1 MIYSI
6 IEVDIGGILA
16 MNRITKIIN
25 NIAEDVIDTY
35 DIHIPICNI
44 NDVVTTF
51 GGYVYESA
59 DICNSDVMKQNDRFV
74 IYIPSSYS
82 TERKR
87 FAVAQELGHLF
98 LHMGYKISPK
108 LWDNE
113 RNMVYYESRSPL
125 EEYQAN
131 DFADALLMP
140 KNVYKKVLE
149 QYTTG
154 GKVQTAKIAEYFG
167 VSVST
172 AYSRGKSLG
181 LLA

>member
-1 MIYSI
+1 
-6 IEVDIGGILA
+6 
-16 MNRITKIIN
+16 MNRITTMIN

-35 DIHIPICNI
+35 DIHIPIHNI
-44 NDVVTTF
+44 NDVVTAL
-51 GGYVYESA
+51 GGYLDESV
-59 DICNSDVMKQNDRFV
+59 DICNSNVIKQNDGFV

-82 TERKR
+82 AERKQ

-98 LHMGYKISPK
+98 LHMGYKISQK
-108 LWDNE
+108 LWNKQK
-113 RNMVYYESRSPL
+113 NMVYYESKSPL

-140 KNVYKKVLE
+140 KDIYKKVLE

-154 GKVQTAKIAEYFG
+154 SKVQTAKIAEYFG

-181 LLA
+181 LLV

>member
-1 MIYSI
+1 
-6 IEVDIGGILA
+6 
-16 MNRITKIIN
+16 MNRITTMIN

-35 DIHIPICNI
+35 DIHIPIHNI
-44 NDVVTTF
+44 NDVATVL

-82 TERKR
+82 AERKR

-98 LHMGYKISPK
+98 LHMGYKISQK
-108 LWDNE
+108 LWDKQK
-113 RNMVYYESRSPL
+113 NMVYYESKSPL

-140 KNVYKKVLE
+140 KDIYK
-149 QYTTG
+149 
-154 GKVQTAKIAEYFG
+154 
-167 VSVST
+167 
-172 AYSRGKSLG
+172 RC
-181 LLA
+181 

>member
-1 MIYSI
+1 
-6 IEVDIGGILA
+6 

-35 DIHIPICNI
+35 DIHIPIHNI
-44 NDVVTTF
+44 NDVITAL
-51 GGYVYESA
+51 GGYLNESA
-59 DICNSDVMKQNDRFV
+59 DICSSDVMKWNDGFA
-74 IYIPSSYS
+74 ICIPSSYS
-82 TERKR
+82 IERKQ

-108 LWDNE
+108 LWGKQK
-113 RNMVYYESRSPL
+113 NMVYYESKSPL
-125 EEYQAN
+125 EEYRAN

-140 KNVYKKVLE
+140 KDVYKKVLE
-149 QYTTG
+149 QYTVG
-154 GKVQTAKIAEYFG
+154 SKVQTAKVAEYFG
-167 VSVST
+167 VSVLV

>member
-1 MIYSI
+1 
-6 IEVDIGGILA
+6 

-25 NIAEDVIDTY
+25 NVAEGIIDIY
-35 DIHIPICNI
+35 DIHIPIHDM
-44 NDVVTTF
+44 NDVVTML
-51 GGYVYESA
+51 GGCIEENDGVCDSA
-59 DICNSDVMKQNDRFV
+59 IKKQNDRFV

-87 FAVAQELGHLF
+87 FAIAQELGHLF
-98 LHMGYKISPK
+98 LHMGYMISPE
-108 LWDNE
+108 LWE
-113 RNMVYYESRSPL
+113 KQKNMAYYDSKHPL

-140 KNVYKKVLE
+140 KDVYKKVLA
-149 QYTTG
+149 QYTVG
-154 GKVQTAKIAEYFG
+154 NKVQTAKIAEYFG

-181 LLA
+181 FLA

>member
-1 MIYSI
+1 MSDKIQRLINDLTADI
-6 IEVDIGGILA
+6 IDI
-16 MNRITKIIN
+16 
-25 NIAEDVIDTY
+25 Y
-35 DIHIPICNI
+35 DIHIPIHNI
-44 NDVVTTF
+44 NDVVTAL
-51 GGYVYESA
+51 GGYLNENA
-59 DICNSDVMKQNDRFV
+59 DICNSDVMKQNDGFI

-82 TERKR
+82 AERKQ

-108 LWDNE
+108 LWDNQ
-113 RNMVYYESRSPL
+113 RNMVYYESKSPL

-131 DFADALLMP
+131 DFAEALLMP
-140 KNVYKKVLE
+140 KDVYKKMLD
-149 QYTTG
+149 QYTVG
-154 GKVQTAKIAEYFG
+154 NKVQTAKIAEYFG

>member
-1 MIYSI
+1 MNKIVTMINSLAKDI
-6 IEVDIGGILA
+6 IDA
-16 MNRITKIIN
+16 
-25 NIAEDVIDTY
+25 Y
-35 DIHIPICNI
+35 DIHIPIHDM
-44 NDVVTTF
+44 NDVVTML
-51 GGYVYESA
+51 GGCIEENNSVCDSA
-59 DICNSDVMKQNDRFV
+59 IKKQNDRFV

-98 LHMGYKISPK
+98 LHMGYKISQK
-108 LWDNE
+108 LWDKQK
-113 RNMVYYESRSPL
+113 NMVYYESKSPL

-140 KNVYKKVLE
+140 KDIYKKVLE

-154 GKVQTAKIAEYFG
+154 NKVQTAKIAEYFG
-167 VSVST
+167 VSVSV

-181 LLA
+181 LLI